1 MDKKTRLEDIF
12 NDDEFGILD
21 SKPKISNV
29 KSEDER
35 LIESFQEINTF
46 FEKHNREPESTNVT
60 EFKLLS
66 RLKALRT
73 DAKKIEI
80 LKQFDTY
87 NLLESYKEV
96 SSVND
101 ILNDDDF
108 GILDSDDSESIFDLK
123 NVPSQK
129 ERESTDFTAR
139 RKAMSNDS
147 FKNYE
152 LKFKQV
158 HSELRSGQRKLVD
171 FNDVE
176 QNLVEGN
183 YYVLDGVLLYLEQD
197 GVHERKIG
205 DRIRK
210 DGRTKTIFEN
220 GTISKMLYRSLAKA
234 LYNNGKIVTAK
245 DSESEKELYQNVGV
259 VNEGDLESGWIYIL
273 KSLSTRTDI
282 SSVENLFKIGFS
294 TVPVVERIKNAS
306 KEPTYLMSPVQIVDS
321 YKCYNMDAQKFEHLL
336 HRFLSE
342 VCLEVDVFDENNKRV
357 TPREWFVVPLQI
369 IEEVIPL
376 ILNGSIVNFKYNVEN
391 NSIQLK
397 NN

>member
-108 GILDSDDSESIFDLK
+108 GILD
-123 NVPSQK
+123 
-129 ERESTDFTAR
+129 
-139 RKAMSNDS
+139 
-147 FKNYE
+147 
-152 LKFKQV
+152 
-158 HSELRSGQRKLVD
+158 
-171 FNDVE
+171 
-176 QNLVEGN
+176 
-183 YYVLDGVLLYLEQD
+183 
-197 GVHERKIG
+197 
-205 DRIRK
+205 
-210 DGRTKTIFEN
+210 
-220 GTISKMLYRSLAKA
+220 
-234 LYNNGKIVTAK
+234 
-245 DSESEKELYQNVGV
+245 
-259 VNEGDLESGWIYIL
+259 
-273 KSLSTRTDI
+273 
-282 SSVENLFKIGFS
+282 
-294 TVPVVERIKNAS
+294 
-306 KEPTYLMSPVQIVDS
+306 
-321 YKCYNMDAQKFEHLL
+321 
-336 HRFLSE
+336 
-342 VCLEVDVFDENNKRV
+342 
-357 TPREWFVVPLQI
+357 
-369 IEEVIPL
+369 
-376 ILNGSIVNFKYNVEN
+376 
-391 NSIQLK
+391 
-397 NN
+397 

>member
-21 SKPKISNV
+21 SKPKNTNV

-35 LIESFQEINTF
+35 LIESFQQINTF
-46 FEKHNREPESTNVT
+46 FEKNNREPEANNVT

-66 RLKALRT
+66 RLKAIRT
-73 DAKKIEI
+73 DESKIEV

-87 NLLESYKEV
+87 NLLENSKEV

-101 ILNDDDF
+101 ILDDDDF
-108 GILDSDDSESIFDLK
+108 GILDSDDSESIFELK
-123 NVPSQK
+123 NVPTQK

-139 RKAMSNDS
+139 RKAISNDS
-147 FKNYE
+147 FKTYE
-152 LKFKQV
+152 VNFKQV
-158 HSELRSGQRKLVD
+158 HRELKNGQRKLVS
-171 FNDVE
+171 FTDVE

-183 YYVLDGVLLYLEQD
+183 YYVLDGVLLFLEKD

-220 GTISKMLYRSLAKA
+220 GTMSKMLYRSLAKA

-245 DSESEKELYQNVGV
+245 DSESEKELYQNIGV
-259 VNEGDLESGWIYIL
+259 VNESDMDSGWIYIL

-294 TVPVVERIKNAS
+294 TIPVAERIKNAS
-306 KEPTYLMSPVQIVDS
+306 KEPTYLMAPVEVVS
-321 YKCYNMDAQKFEHLL
+321 TFKCYNANAQKIEGLI
-336 HRFLSE
+336 HRFFSD
-342 VCLEVDVFDENNKRV
+342 VCLEIDVFDKNGKRV
-357 TPREWFVVPLQI
+357 TPREWFVAPLKV
-369 IEEVIPL
+369 IEEVVPL
-376 ILNGSIVNFKYNVEN
+376 ISNGNIVQYTYDVTNQLIRFK
-391 NSIQLK
+391 
-397 NN
+397 